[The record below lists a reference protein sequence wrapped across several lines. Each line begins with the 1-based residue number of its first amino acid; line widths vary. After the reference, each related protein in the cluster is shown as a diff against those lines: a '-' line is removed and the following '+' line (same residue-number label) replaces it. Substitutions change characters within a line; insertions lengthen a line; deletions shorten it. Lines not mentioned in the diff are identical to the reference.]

1 MATVKIIQPRIQ
13 EAHFG
18 LYRTS
23 AGGDESIVVRRKIG
37 EPTDYM
43 HLNSRKLQRQRQSF
57 ALASQHYAH
66 LSPNQKA
73 ISRHQF
79 EEVEYQTSHGKTET
93 KLLMGRQL
101 FIAKDIHELNVNQ
114 KQIKP
119 PLEACILL
127 INPQGDP
134 IDGEIWLWYLKNGEW
149 LDCEKERLAPANW
162 LFPDIP
168 PGQEA
173 YQVYGEAAGY
183 FDPRLPEFL
192 AMTEE
197 ELKAHHYHQLILP
210 AYQYYHSFQCGMGQ
224 FNWYF
229 MFPETATTMFLKS
242 KLRTY
247 DYVGEVTFALHGYDE
262 VTHQRPLIQ
271 SHTHYTDPYRD
282 YHDAFLTVFS
292 GVTIPKNKWHF
303 IYITLVDN
311 LARSFRG
318 ENWWGYS
325 T

>member
-1 MATVKIIQPRIQ
+1 
-13 EAHFG
+13 
-18 LYRTS
+18 
-23 AGGDESIVVRRKIG
+23 
-37 EPTDYM
+37 M

-114 KQIKP
+114 K
-119 PLEACILL
+119 
-127 INPQGDP
+127 
-134 IDGEIWLWYLKNGEW
+134 
-149 LDCEKERLAPANW
+149 
-162 LFPDIP
+162 P